1 MSTHF
6 VGASKGI
13 CIIVHVRCFE
23 GQGVSSFEGAYRATF
38 EAPRATFEAPAK
50 HLLFPYNKGFR
61 GPTKACEASK
71 PLEHQTKMSTL
82 VVVVIHRR
90 RSYIRLAT
98 CG

>member
-1 MSTHF
+1 MSVHF

-23 GQGVSSFEGAYRATF
+23 EQGMSSCEGAY
-38 EAPRATFEAPAK
+38 RATFEAPAK
-50 HLLFPYNKGFR
+50 HLLFQYNKGFR
-61 GPTKACEASK
+61 GPTKACEAFK

-82 VVVVIHRR
+82 VVLVIHRR
-90 RSYIRLAT
+90 RSYIRLKT